1 MKFRKSDCLDQAVTI
16 FFGIIFILA
25 FSTAQGKVQPQNGV
39 PVVFKY
45 KPVHPVQSVVV
56 AGSFNQWS
64 KTADS
69 LTFSKSDSVWE
80 TRLRLPF
87 GIYEYRFL
95 IDGTRWVRD
104 PNNPNYGGKNS
115 NSLLIIKNPLDPE
128 VQLLSPK
135 PGVELRKFP
144 VLIRAI
150 FHQGRS
156 GAWCNPKKS
165 FVVLDQT
172 SRYAVSLADTL
183 LSCRV
188 DTLAEG
194 FHQFK
199 LFTEDVNGRSA
210 RPVWSAF
217 VVNRFNQPPV
227 AGSGPTCVG
236 FVNRPTSFHAGYSF
250 DPDLDPLENFS
261 WRIMDRDSGKVSIS
275 KKIFPSYRFPR
286 ADTFYVNLQVSDSLS
301 KSKPDSNQA
310 FIFKT
315 REYPSRF
322 MISTAALHI
331 PKDSVKSISLVG
343 EFNNWQVGK
352 NCLAHLDSNGIYKI
366 DINLP
371 PGEYEYKFVINGKK
385 WIPDPMNPRQ
395 IPDGWNG
402 FNSLRTVQKPPLP
415 EIFWVA
421 TEQGD
426 SILLNA
432 TGSYDPMGYPLK
444 IAWIPDRHNPEKL
457 VIPQTLQTRFRKPE
471 KNGAYFIDLV
481 LSADDRT
488 AKPQT
493 ILFKKTETETRLLN
507 FQDSPS
513 WGRNA
518 VIYELYVRNFSKSR
532 DLQGVQ
538 KNLEYLTR
546 LGVNTIW
553 LMPIFES
560 PTDHGYNPT
569 NFRRLRA
576 DYGTAQDLHNLVRE
590 AHKRG
595 IRVMLDFIA
604 NHTSDQH
611 PYFKTAYRN
620 ENSIFRNWFL
630 WKGRYS
636 YEYYNDWD
644 AFPNLNYGNPNVW
657 HFMLQ
662 NALFWQKFG
671 VDGYRCDVAW
681 GVPHKFWK
689 AFRRTL
695 KSRNPDF
702 LLLNEVLPRS
712 PAYHDEEFDMS
723 YDTDFYGNL
732 LDVLNGKKP
741 LSAIDEGFRKTNMNY
756 PPGALSLRYLENHD
770 LKRFILQFGAKRTQ
784 LAAVLLFT
792 IPGAPL
798 IFYGQEFGTAE
809 QFPVLSKL
817 DEFSPWFRFY
827 RKLIHLRAK
836 NAAFTRGEMDRIQT
850 DLPDKVYAYLRQKNQ
865 NQFLVVLNFDPSS
878 QKTTLLFGKDQLLNP
893 KPNGAKWER
902 VFPQNSLKLPYDA
915 TANVNLKGYGF
926 AVFKLKIPK

>member
-1 MKFRKSDCLDQAVTI
+1 MIFRKIPRSYQAAVIFLGTI
-16 FFGIIFILA
+16 LGLI
-25 FSTAQGKVQPQNGV
+25 FSTAQAQTKPGV
-39 PVVFKY
+39 LVIFRY
-45 KPVHPVQSVVV
+45 KPAYPAQSVVV
-56 AGSFNQWS
+56 AGSFNRWS
-64 KTADS
+64 KTANP
-69 LTFSKSDSVWE
+69 LTFSKSDSTWQ
-80 TRLRLPF
+80 TRLTLPF
-87 GIYEYRFL
+87 GRYEYRFL
-95 IDGTRWVRD
+95 VDGKRWMRD

-115 NSLLIIKNPLDPE
+115 NSLLIVKNPLDPE
-128 VQLLSPK
+128 VRLLSPK

-144 VLIRAI
+144 VVIRAL
-150 FHQGRS
+150 FHSGSS

-172 SRYAVSLADTL
+172 NRYAVSFADTILSCQIDALAD
-183 LSCRV
+183 
-188 DTLAEG
+188 G

-199 LFTEDVNGRSA
+199 IFVTDVDGRSA
-210 RPVWSAF
+210 RPIWSGF

-227 AGSGPTCVG
+227 ASSGPTCVG
-236 FVNRPTSFHAGYSF
+236 FVKQPAPFHAGTSF
-250 DPDLDPLENFS
+250 DPDMDPLKVVS
-261 WRIMDRDSGKVSIS
+261 WKISSGDSKTVPIS
-275 KKIFPSYRFPR
+275 RTIFPEYKFFR
-286 ADTFYVNLQVSDSLS
+286 ADTFYMNLQVSDSLA

-310 FIFKT
+310 FILKT
-315 REYPSRF
+315 REYPTRF
-322 MISTAALHI
+322 MISTLALHL
-331 PKDSVKSISLVG
+331 PRDSVKSISLVG

-352 NCLAHLDSNGIYKI
+352 TLLADPDSNGIYET
-366 DINLP
+366 DMNLP

-385 WIPDPMNPRQ
+385 WIPDPINPRQ

-415 EIFWVA
+415 EIRWKA
-421 TEQGD
+421 RARGD
-426 SILLNA
+426 SIFLDA
-432 TGSYDPMGYPLK
+432 SDSYDPMGRPLK
-444 IAWIPDRHNPEKL
+444 IAWIVDRHNPEKL
-457 VIPQTLQTRFRKPE
+457 VLSQTLQTHFREPAKD
-471 KNGAYFIDLV
+471 GAYFIDLV

-507 FQDSPS
+507 FQESPA
-513 WGRNA
+513 WGRDA
-518 VIYELYVRNFSKSR
+518 IIYELYVRNFSKSR
-532 DLQGVQ
+532 GLRGVQ
-538 KNLEYLTR
+538 KNLKYLTR

-569 NFRRLRA
+569 NFRRVRA
-576 DYGTAQDLHNLVRE
+576 DYGTNQDLQDLIAD

-595 IRVMLDFIA
+595 IRVILDFIT

-620 ENSIFRNWFL
+620 EHSIFRNWFL

-636 YEYYNDWD
+636 YDYYNDWD

-657 HFMLQ
+657 HFMIE
-662 NALFWQKFG
+662 NALFWQKMG

-689 AFRRTL
+689 TFRRTL
-695 KSRNPDF
+695 KGRNPDF

-741 LSAIDEGFRKTNMNY
+741 LMAIDEGFKKTAMNY
-756 PPGALSLRYLENHD
+756 PPGTLSLRYLENHD
-770 LKRFILQFGAKRTQ
+770 LKRFIRQFGAKRTQ

-792 IPGAPL
+792 IPGTPL
-798 IFYGQEFGTAE
+798 LFYGQEFGSAE
-809 QFPVLSKL
+809 QYPVLNKL

-827 RKLIHLRAK
+827 RKLIHLRIE
-836 NAAFTRGEMDRIQT
+836 NAAFSREEMDEIQT
-850 DLPDKVYAYLRQKNQ
+850 DLPDKVYAYLRQKKQ
-865 NQFLVVLNFDPSS
+865 VQFLVALNFDSTP
-878 QKTTLLFGKDQLLNP
+878 QKVTLLFAKEQLLSP
-893 KPNGAKWER
+893 QPERAEWER
-902 VFPQNSLKLPYDA
+902 VFPRNSLKLPYSA
-915 TANVNLKGYGF
+915 AVKVSLKAYGF
-926 AVFKLKIPK
+926 AVFKLKTNK

>member
-1 MKFRKSDCLDQAVTI
+1 MKFRKSLRLDWAGAI
-16 FFGIIFILA
+16 FGAMIFVLT
-25 FSTAQGKVQPQNGV
+25 FSTAQGQVQIPNGV

-45 KPVHPVQSVVV
+45 KPAHPVQSVVV
-56 AGSFNQWS
+56 AGSFNRWS
-64 KTADS
+64 KTANPLMLSKNDS
-69 LTFSKSDSVWE
+69 TWE
-80 TRLRLPF
+80 TRMRLPF
-87 GIYEYRFL
+87 GIYQYRFL
-95 IDGTRWVRD
+95 IDGKRWVRD
-104 PNNPNYGGKNS
+104 PENKNYGGKNS
-115 NSLLIIKNPLDPE
+115 NSLLIVRNPLDPE
-128 VQLLSPK
+128 IRLLSPK
-135 PGVELRKFP
+135 PGAELRTFP
-144 VLIRAI
+144 IVIRAI
-150 FHQGRS
+150 FDSGSS

-165 FVVLDQT
+165 FVLFDGS
-172 SRYAVSLADTL
+172 SRYAVSFADSI
-183 LSCRV
+183 LSCRI

-199 LFTEDVNGRSA
+199 LFATDVNGRSA
-210 RPVWSAF
+210 RPVWSGF
-217 VVNRFNQPPV
+217 VMNRFNQPPV

-236 FVNRPTSFHAGYSF
+236 FVNQPAPFQAGFSF
-250 DPDLDPLENFS
+250 DPDLDPLETVS
-261 WRIMDRDSGKVSIS
+261 WEITGPDSERVSIS
-275 KKIFPSYRFPR
+275 KKIFPNYRFPR
-286 ADTFYVNLQVSDSLS
+286 ADIFCVDLQVSDSLAKS
-301 KSKPDSNQA
+301 KSDSNQA

-315 REYPSRF
+315 REYPTRF
-322 MISTAALHI
+322 MISTLALHL

-343 EFNNWQVGK
+343 EFNNWQAKK
-352 NCLAHLDSNGIYKI
+352 NLLVDPDSNGIYET

-415 EIFWVA
+415 EIVWRASVR
-421 TEQGD
+421 GD
-426 SILLNA
+426 SVLLDA
-432 TGSYDPMGYPLK
+432 SDSYDPMGRPLK
-444 IAWIPDRHNPEKL
+444 IFWIPDRHNPEKL
-457 VIPQTLQTRFRKPE
+457 VFSQTLKTGFQEPA
-471 KNGAYFIDLV
+471 KNGTYFVDLV
-481 LSADDRT
+481 LSADGRM

-493 ILFKKTETETRLLN
+493 MLFKKSETETRLLN
-507 FQDSPS
+507 FQDSPA

-518 VIYELYVRNFSKSR
+518 VIYELYVRNFSKSG

-538 KNLEYLTR
+538 KNLKYLTR
-546 LGVNTIW
+546 LGINTIW

-569 NFRRLRA
+569 NFRKVRA
-576 DYGTAQDLHNLVRE
+576 DYGSLQDLRNLIRE
-590 AHKRG
+590 AHKRH

-644 AFPNLNYGNPNVW
+644 AFSNLNYGNPNVW

-732 LDVLNGKKP
+732 LDVLNKKKP
-741 LSAIDEGFRKTNMNY
+741 LLAIDEGFKKTNMNY
-756 PPGALSLRYLENHD
+756 PPGTLSLRYLENHD
-770 LKRFILQFGAKRTQ
+770 VKRFLLQFGAKRTQ

-792 IPGAPL
+792 IPGTPL
-798 IFYGQEFGTAE
+798 IFYGQEFGTRE
-809 QFPVLSKL
+809 QFPVFKKF

-827 RKLIHLRAK
+827 QKLVHLRIK
-836 NAAFTRGEMDRIQT
+836 NAAFTRGAMDRIQT
-850 DLPDKVYAYLRQKNQ
+850 DLSDKVYAYLRQKNQ
-865 NQFLVVLNFDPSS
+865 TQFLVVLNFDSS
-878 QKTTLLFGKDQLLNP
+878 PQKTTLLFGKEQLLNP
-893 KPNGAKWER
+893 QPEQAEWER
-902 VFPQNSLKLPYDA
+902 VFPRNSLKLPYGSTA
-915 TANVNLKGYGF
+915 TVNLKGYGF
-926 AVFKLKIPK
+926 AVFKLKTGK